1 MQFLYP
7 AFLWGL
13 LALAIPVIIHLFSF
27 RRFKKV
33 AFTNVKFLQEIKEET
48 SNRSKLKNLLV
59 LLMRLL
65 AVAAMVFAFAQPFIP
80 VGDGVKTGNNA
91 VSIFVDNS
99 FSMEAGLNETPLL
112 EVAKSKA
119 RDIIKAYNDADR
131 FQILTHDFEGRH
143 QRLVSKEDAIK
154 MIDDIKASASV
165 RSLTRIHNRQAQ
177 TTDNGADNRIHYVL
191 SDFQKSI
198 LPATIESGMAISRDT
213 SIEINMVPIQSVIE
227 KNLSIDSAWLEAPV
241 PLLNQ
246 TNKLLVKISNYGDQD
261 IEDVRLSVL
270 RNGQTKPEGTRSLAA
285 GASVIDTINLSIL
298 QPGAQDITLQV
309 TDYPVQFDDNYYL
322 TLTVPA
328 EIKVLSINQV
338 SANRYLN
345 ALFRGL
351 STYDLVNQSIQ
362 QLNYADFGTY
372 DLIILNDVSDVSTGL
387 SRELKD
393 YISSGGHVLVF
404 PAANRPVAAL
414 NQLLSSLEAN
424 TLTEWSTTD
433 RKVSKVNT
441 QEFVFDEVYD
451 NTLGN
456 LKLPATKGQYG
467 ATKYQR
473 KGGRSLLQYRNG
485 QSMMTRYPYGSGNLY
500 LCVSPLD
507 ENYNDL
513 ALNAEVFVPL
523 LYKAALSGRRAVRP
537 AYVIGGGAPIEV
549 ADVSVGADVVF
560 KITGQETSF
569 IPGQK
574 TLDAKVLLDVADQ
587 VDKAGLYD
595 LTLGGKVVQKLAFNY
610 DRIESNLQIAQ
621 KEDLVDL
628 LGSRINVIE
637 AGKDTDFA
645 LLIAE
650 KDSGKRLW
658 RWFIIAALVFLG
670 LETVLLRWMKG
681 VE

>member
-7 AFLWGL
+7 AFFWAL
-13 LALAIPVIIHLFSF
+13 LVLAIPIIIHLFSF

-99 FSMEAGLNETPLL
+99 FSMEAGLEETPLL

-119 RDIIKAYNDADR
+119 RDIIQAYGDGDR

-154 MIDDIKASASV
+154 MIDDISVSASV
-165 RSLTRIHNRQAQ
+165 RSLDLIHNRQAQ

-198 LPATIESGMAISRDT
+198 LPSTIEAGRAISRDT

-261 IEDVRLSVL
+261 IDDVRLSVL
-270 RNGQTKPEGTRSLAA
+270 RNGQSKPEGTRSLAA
-285 GASVIDTINLSIL
+285 GASVVDTINLSIL
-298 QPGAQDITLQV
+298 QPGVQDITLQV

-328 EIKVLSINQV
+328 EIKVLSINQS
-338 SANRYLN
+338 SANRYLS

-351 STYDLVNQSIQ
+351 ATYDLVNQSVQ
-362 QLNYADFGTY
+362 QLKYADFGTY
-372 DLIILNDVSDVSTGL
+372 DLIILNDVSDISTGL
-387 SRELKD
+387 VRELTD
-393 YISSGGHVLVF
+393 YVSLGGHVLVF
-404 PAANRPVAAL
+404 PAANRSVDPI
-414 NQLLSSLEAN
+414 NQLLSSIDAN
-424 TLTEWSTTD
+424 TLTKWSTSD
-433 RKVSKVNT
+433 RQVSKVNT

-451 NTLGN
+451 STLGN
-456 LKLPATKGQYG
+456 LKLPLTKGQYG
-467 ATKYQR
+467 STNYQR
-473 KGGRSLLQYRNG
+473 KGGRSLLQYRDG
-485 QSMMTRYPYGSGNLY
+485 QAMMTRYPYGSGNLY

-513 ALNAEVFVPL
+513 VLNAEVFVPL
-523 LYKAALSGRRAVRP
+523 LYKAALSSLGAVRP
-537 AYVIGGGAPIEV
+537 AYVIGSGTPIEV
-549 ADVSVGADVVF
+549 ADMAIGTDVVF

-574 TLDAKVLLDVADQ
+574 TLHARVLLDVADQ
-587 VDKAGLYD
+587 VSNAGLYD

-610 DRIESNLQIAQ
+610 DRIESDLQVEQ
-621 KEDLVDL
+621 KEGLLNL
-628 LGSRINVIE
+628 LGDRVNVIE
-637 AGKDTDFA
+637 TDKDTDFA
-645 LLIAE
+645 ALIEE

-658 RWFIIAALVFLG
+658 RWFILAALVFLG